1 MYAGAPLAFGVLRR
15 NDPDQPRPFRL
26 PGAGFWSP
34 VAFIVANLII
44 YWAGF
49 DTLWRLGVAIVL
61 GYLLIGTSV
70 RLKLNPRTPKLDF
83 RATQWLPVYLLGMG
97 IISWQGGFC
106 STGPAASNACGATNQ
121 IGLGWDVLVIAI
133 FSLAIYY
140 WAQAVRL
147 PERRTQDY
155 VGSLQAPTR

>member
-1 MYAGAPLAFGVLRR
+1 MAAR
-15 NDPDQPRPFRL
+15 
-26 PGAGFWSP
+26 
-34 VAFIVANLII
+34 
-44 YWAGF
+44 
-49 DTLWRLGVAIVL
+49 
-61 GYLLIGTSV
+61 
-70 RLKLNPRTPKLDF
+70 LNPRTPKLDF
-83 RATQWLPVYLLGMG
+83 RAAQWLPVYLLGMG